1 MIWIPIG
8 NKEHPFGG
16 FFDGNNK
23 TIRGLYI
30 DNTENMQGL
39 FGCCTENS
47 QITNL
52 NLEGGIVQAND
63 YVGAIAGD
71 MKGCIDHCNV
81 STISVE
87 AHAYVGSIAG
97 SAALLTNSM
106 NGGLVFLNENEK
118 NFR

>member
-1 MIWIPIG
+1 
-8 NKEHPFGG
+8 
-16 FFDGNNK
+16 
-23 TIRGLYI
+23 
-30 DNTENMQGL
+30 
-39 FGCCTENS
+39 
-47 QITNL
+47 
-52 NLEGGIVQAND
+52 
-63 YVGAIAGD
+63 

-118 NFR
+118 ISDKNKKYQPKSTDIFLIRNDSFS

>member
-1 MIWIPIG
+1 M
-8 NKEHPFGG
+8 
-16 FFDGNNK
+16 
-23 TIRGLYI
+23 
-30 DNTENMQGL
+30 
-39 FGCCTENS
+39 
-47 QITNL
+47 
-52 NLEGGIVQAND
+52 QAND

-106 NGGLVFLNENEK
+106 NDGLVFLNENEK
-118 NFR
+118 FQIKIKNTLVV